1 MRGSSINP
9 AVSSRLSVKALAM
22 PDETKSA
29 EPEKTAATATEAAE
43 PKIFISGSTI
53 TAFLFAVP
61 AVVLILG
68 TGLLNILAAL
78 GGWNP
83 FHWQGR
89 LWTGL
94 FMIAAPSALGIMAAL
109 PYRIRSKMPDAAASI
124 TVILVWIAFFW
135 AACGGH

>member
-1 MRGSSINP
+1 
-9 AVSSRLSVKALAM
+9 M

-29 EPEKTAATATEAAE
+29 EPEKTAATATTAAE
-43 PKIFISGSTI
+43 PRVLISGSTV

-61 AVVLILG
+61 AFVVTLG

-89 LWTGL
+89 LWTGI
-94 FMIAAPSALGIMAAL
+94 FMIAAPSVLCIIAAL
-109 PYRIRSKMPDAAASI
+109 PYRIRRKMPDSVGGI
-124 TVILVWIAFFW
+124 TVMLVWIAFFW